1 MKGVVETG
9 VRVLGLHF
17 QQPVFGVLRSQQCPV
32 IVLVWERAIRNNVET
47 AQAFVAGWGWGHFL

>member
-1 MKGVVETG
+1 MESG